1 MVFNASDT
9 GFALLIPL
17 RFAATS
23 VGECP
28 SGIWDIS
35 VQEEGMA
42 KLEGQKGRN
51 VWLQGDWSRD
61 KFAPECKKLGYSVC
75 SWCLEFKEFF
85 VCFAPQSHLLCPTLG
100 GFKER
105 E

>member
-35 VQEEGMA
+35 VLEEGMA

-51 VWLQGDWSRD
+51 V
-61 KFAPECKKLGYSVC
+61 
-75 SWCLEFKEFF
+75 
-85 VCFAPQSHLLCPTLG
+85 
-100 GFKER
+100 
-105 E
+105 

>member
-1 MVFNASDT
+1 MRNNQIVIQKREWMVFNASDT

-35 VQEEGMA
+35 VLEKGMA

-51 VWLQGDWSRD
+51 V
-61 KFAPECKKLGYSVC
+61 
-75 SWCLEFKEFF
+75 
-85 VCFAPQSHLLCPTLG
+85 
-100 GFKER
+100 
-105 E
+105 